1 LSTALAAGWSH
12 NVLVIT
18 DPTFYAVAVPAV
30 LLMGLSKSGFLSGFG
45 ALSTAMIAL
54 TVPVPQA
61 AAIMLPLL
69 AVMDVT
75 GVQRLWRETDRALLK
90 LLMPAALMGI
100 VVGFV
105 LFRAVSTPTVS
116 GILGVMTLVFLA
128 QRRFKATLSSMQTS
142 SAWARLMAAT
152 SGFTSFVAHAGGPPM
167 LAYVLPLKLA
177 PITMTATMAVLFA
190 AINAAKWVPYFFLGL
205 LDWQN
210 LSTSLL
216 LLPIA
221 PLGVWAGV
229 WLTRRVTSAVFYNIA
244 DVGMLV
250 VGVKLLWDAWK

>member
-1 LSTALAAGWSH
+1 MGSVYKSRDNAP
-12 NVLVIT
+12 VIT
-18 DPTFYAVAVPAV
+18 DPTFYAVAIPAV

-69 AVMDVT
+69 AVMDAT
-75 GVQRLWRETDRALLK
+75 GVQRLWRECDRAMLK
-90 LLMPAALMGI
+90 LLMPPALVGI
-100 VVGFV
+100 VIGFA

-116 GILGVMTLVFLA
+116 GLLGVLTLVFLV
-128 QRRFKATLSSMQTS
+128 QRRLKATLSSVQTS
-142 SAWARLMAAT
+142 KPWARLMAAT

-167 LAYVLPLKLA
+167 MAYVLPLKLA

-190 AINAAKWVPYFFLGL
+190 VINATKWVPYFFLGL
-205 LDWQN
+205 MDWQN

-229 WLTRRVTSAVFYNIA
+229 WLTRRVKSAVFYNIA
-244 DVGMLV
+244 DVGMLI
-250 VGVKLLWDAWK
+250 VGLKLLGDAFR

>member
-1 LSTALAAGWSH
+1 MGSVYKSRDNAP
-12 NVLVIT
+12 VIT

-69 AVMDVT
+69 AVMDAT
-75 GVQRLWRETDRALLK
+75 GVQRLWRECDRAMLK
-90 LLMPAALMGI
+90 LLMPPALVGI
-100 VVGFV
+100 VMGFA

-116 GILGVMTLVFLA
+116 GLLGVLTLAFLV
-128 QRRFKATLSSMQTS
+128 QRRLKATLSSVQTS
-142 SAWARLMAAT
+142 KPWARLMAAT

-167 LAYVLPLKLA
+167 MAYVLPLKLA

-190 AINAAKWVPYFFLGL
+190 VINAAKWVPYFFLGL
-205 LDWQN
+205 MDWQN

-216 LLPIA
+216 LLPVA

-229 WLTRRVTSAVFYNIA
+229 WLTRRVKSTVFYNMA
-244 DVGMLV
+244 DVGMLI
-250 VGVKLLWDAWK
+250 VGCKLLWDAFR